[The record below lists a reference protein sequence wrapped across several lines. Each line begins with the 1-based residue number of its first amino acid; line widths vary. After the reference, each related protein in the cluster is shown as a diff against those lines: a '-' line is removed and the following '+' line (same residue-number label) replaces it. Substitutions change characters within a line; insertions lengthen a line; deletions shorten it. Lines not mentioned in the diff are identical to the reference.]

1 LGIGIGGVGTL
12 VVMPKVNVH
21 LPQELA
27 DWAKG
32 ADVNVSA
39 ITQEALRRER
49 LLREQADLVAEDRAA
64 GRVDEPKVGRW
75 RQLLAQSSSIAP
87 S

>member
-1 LGIGIGGVGTL
+1 
-12 VVMPKVNVH
+12 MPKVNVY

-27 DWAKG
+27 DWART
-32 ADVNVSA
+32 AHVNVSA

-64 GRVDEPKVGRW
+64 GRVDEQEVERW
-75 RQLLAQSSSIAP
+75 RQRLAQSSSIAP

>member
-1 LGIGIGGVGTL
+1 
-12 VVMPKVNVH
+12 MPKVNVY

-27 DWAKG
+27 DWAKR
-32 ADVNVSA
+32 ADVNMSA

-64 GRVDEPKVGRW
+64 GRVDEQEVARW
-75 RQLLAQSSSIAP
+75 RQRLAPLSSTAP